1 MLFTITTYNK
11 ISNVQIQLFLIE
23 EHFWILKDLD
33 DLFQIWWR
41 FNVWMCMQAGT
52 YLINNECSIFFRV
65 GLYF

>member
-1 MLFTITTYNK
+1 MTYNK

-41 FNVWMCMQAGT
+41 FNVWMCMPAGT
-52 YLINNECSIFFRV
+52 
-65 GLYF
+65 